1 MTWRNHYQCWQ
12 AIGPSQSR
20 QSSSYKKPGRRVV
33 SALSR
38 VPCSSIQVVLISRSS
53 RKASWRHDCSAC
65 WRCFGPD
72 TLSSSSHLKLDVS
85 CSSLFSYSFVFL
97 CLFLRVTG
105 QYQSSLFVDGPG
117 SALENQLMSLNF
129 LFCFSPPFFF
139 SRWLGMAS
147 LGSHSSGDRS
157 ACSGVPGLS
166 VQQLEVCKAK
176 PDLIPSV
183 SRGANVAITEC
194 QRQFRNERWNCS
206 ITNSSS
212 VFGGVLSVGKCFS
225 WQLSFIILNLR
236 CFSRITAALSASAS
250 L

>member
-12 AIGPSQSR
+12 EIGPIQSR

-38 VPCSSIQVVLISRSS
+38 VPCSSIQVVLISWSS
-53 RKASWRHDCSAC
+53 RKASWRHGCSAR

-72 TLSSSSHLKLDVS
+72 NLSSSSHLKLDVS

-139 SRWLGMAS
+139 QGGLAWHHLGRTALATGRSVPVSQALAFNNSKFARPSLILFQALVEALTWLLQSAS
-147 LGSHSSGDRS
+147 DSSEMKDGIVRQLI
-157 ACSGVPGLS
+157 A
-166 VQQLEVCKAK
+166 VQ
-176 PDLIPSV
+176 
-183 SRGANVAITEC
+183 
-194 QRQFRNERWNCS
+194 F
-206 ITNSSS
+206 
-212 VFGGVLSVGKCFS
+212 SVGF
-225 WQLSFIILNLR
+225 
-236 CFSRITAALSASAS
+236 
-250 L
+250 